1 MLLDSPRS
9 RLHHRAMR
17 CLLALVLLIF
27 GTTAQAEEVD
37 VELFLAVDVSR
48 SMTPAELEIQR
59 RGYAEALNSAAV
71 FDAITDGLLGKIAL
85 TYVEWAGSTNQRVV
99 VDWTLIETRE
109 ELSAFA
115 QKVSYHFDPALRR
128 TSISGALMNAAA
140 SIETNRF
147 EGLRRVV
154 DVSGDGPNNQGLP
167 VLTAREAVLD
177 LGIII
182 NGLPL
187 MTLDGLGSRWT
198 FDNLDTYYRAC
209 VIGGPGAFVIPVL
222 DWEEFAAAVR
232 KKLVLEIAG
241 LPNHIVP
248 AQATPRIEGY
258 DCLIGE
264 KIWEQNRRFFE
275 LP

>member
-1 MLLDSPRS
+1 MLLDSSSGRG
-9 RLHHRAMR
+9 HHRAMR
-17 CLLALVLLIF
+17 WLLALPFLCFALV
-27 GTTAQAEEVD
+27 ASAEEVD

-59 RGYAEALNSAAV
+59 RGYAEALASDDV
-71 FDAITDGLLGKIAL
+71 YDAIAGGLIGKIAL
-85 TYVEWAGSTNQRVV
+85 TYVEWAGFTNQRTV

-109 ELSAFA
+109 DLQDFANQISA
-115 QKVSYHFDPALRR
+115 HFDPALRR
-128 TSISGALMNAAA
+128 TSISGALTMAAA
-140 SIETNRF
+140 SIEVNAF
-147 EGLRRVV
+147 QGLRRVI

-167 VLTAREAVLD
+167 VLTARDFVLD
-177 LGIII
+177 QGVII

-187 MTLDGLGSRWT
+187 MTQDGLGSRWT

-222 DWEEFAAAVR
+222 TWEEFAAAVR
-232 KKLVLEIAG
+232 KKLILEISG
-241 LPNHIVP
+241 LPNHIIP
-248 AQATPRIEGY
+248 AQAAPRIEGY